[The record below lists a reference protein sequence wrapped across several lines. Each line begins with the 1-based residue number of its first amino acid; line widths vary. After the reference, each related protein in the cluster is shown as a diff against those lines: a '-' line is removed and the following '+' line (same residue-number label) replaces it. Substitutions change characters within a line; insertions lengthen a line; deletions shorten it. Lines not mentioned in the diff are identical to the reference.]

1 MPVLRSLSALALA
14 LACAAAALPDAPAL
28 AHPPAP
34 AATAIRGAAAP
45 PDSSWLEWNPATK
58 SLKFKLVA
66 GLIGRGAK
74 SPFNFNGYVD
84 GELTLVVPVA
94 ANVVMS
100 FVNEDGTP
108 HSAVVIPDTLPLP
121 TMADQAAIPR
131 AYTTKASEGL
141 GYYATDVMRFKAAPA
156 GRYLIYC
163 GVPGH
168 GLSGMWIRLRVDST
182 TSAPAMLETPT
193 NR

>member
-1 MPVLRSLSALALA
+1 MPVLRSLSLFALTV
-14 LACAAAALPDAPAL
+14 ACAAALPRSSARAPASR
-28 AHPPAP
+28 PAP
-34 AATAIRGAAAP
+34 AAVMAAPAP
-45 PDSSWLEWNPATK
+45 PDSSWMEWNDATK
-58 SLKFKLVA
+58 SLKFRLIA

-108 HSAVVIPDTLPLP
+108 HSAVVIPDTLPMP
-121 TMADQAAIPR
+121 SMADEAAIPR

-156 GRYLIYC
+156 GRYRIFC

-168 GLSGMWIRLRVDST
+168 GLSGMWIRLQVDST
-182 TSAPAMLETPT
+182 AAAPAMLETPT